1 MGLHLLT
8 IEAAAAELGVPC
20 KSLRTAAE
28 ADGITGLDAIPHLD
42 SPVIDGLRLRLG
54 RPGPHLELPQA
65 RRQGIRWHRGDD
77 SARRSDCR

>member
-28 ADGITGLDAIPHLD
+28 AHGYLIRMGLAI
-42 SPVIDGLRLRLG
+42 RLRRAIL
-54 RPGPHLELPQA
+54 A
-65 RRQGIRWHRGDD
+65 RTFALRAGFPP
-77 SARRSDCR
+77 

>member
-28 ADGITGLDAIPHLD
+28 AHGYLIRMGRAIRLDREQLPEL
-42 SPVIDGLRLRLG
+42 LRK
-54 RPGPHLELPQA
+54 
-65 RRQGIRWHRGDD
+65 
-77 SARRSDCR
+77 C

>member
-28 ADGITGLDAIPHLD
+28 AHGYLIRMGRAIRLDREQLPELLRKCQNAPKAPVSTGTRA
-42 SPVIDGLRLRLG
+42 GANG
-54 RPGPHLELPQA
+54 
-65 RRQGIRWHRGDD
+65 
-77 SARRSDCR
+77 